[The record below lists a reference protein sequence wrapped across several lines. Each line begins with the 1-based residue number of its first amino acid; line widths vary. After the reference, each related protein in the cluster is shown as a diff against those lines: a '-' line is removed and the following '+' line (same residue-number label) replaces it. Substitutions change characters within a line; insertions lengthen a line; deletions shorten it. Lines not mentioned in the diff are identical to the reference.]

1 MCSTA
6 LKSKGQNKA
15 GLEKYEKSSVF
26 DPNLCKGSN
35 VLKANR
41 NCNCGNP
48 GFTFGGHTIG

>member
-26 DPNLCKGSN
+26 DPNLCKESN